1 MNQPEAETLALNV
14 LNFLAGDEMRLQ
26 RFMTVTGMDPHALR
40 GNVSDP
46 AFLAGILDYLLQDE
60 SLIYMFASTYNT
72 PPGQP
77 AQARRVLVG
86 GSDTGDFY

>member
-1 MNQPEAETLALNV
+1 MNPSEAETTALNV
-14 LNFLAGDEMRLQ
+14 LNFLAGDETRLQ
-26 RFMTVTGMDPHALR
+26 RFMTLSGLDPQALR
-40 GNVSDP
+40 SNVSDP

-77 AQARRVLVG
+77 EEARRVLVG
-86 GSDTGDFY
+86 GKDTGDYY